1 MVFLY
6 LVICFCLSTPGIS
19 CLSLYLTLTNVP
31 SFSQFQIPALIAIH
45 VYVVI
50 YLCDSIWSVSESV
63 HVCFY
68 LFLYMYWRWWSSYQE
83 RRVGITL
90 TVLSRPNVCD
100 CPKPGPGFPMSYVV
114 DCLVL
119 SEFNWLERSCLS
131 SFCWYWWNW
140 CPFYCLNL
148 LYTILLFI
156 SKCLLTTLTVPHDL
170 LTLALLEMLADLL
183 LSGLIFVSAYP
194 SRTFKVYPWY

>member
-1 MVFLY
+1 MVCKWVCACLFLSFFIY
-6 LVICFCLSTPGIS
+6 VLTLVIQLSREEGWDHINCFK
-19 CLSLYLTLTNVP
+19 
-31 SFSQFQIPALIAIH
+31 
-45 VYVVI
+45 
-50 YLCDSIWSVSESV
+50 
-63 HVCFY
+63 
-68 LFLYMYWRWWSSYQE
+68 
-83 RRVGITL
+83 
-90 TVLSRPNVCD
+90 RPNVCD

-119 SEFNWLERSCLS
+119 SEFSWLERSCLS